1 MEPNTFSRTGSQVP
15 RIGGGDGALRR
26 SLFRGRPRAAALSA
40 IVPTL
45 AVPKGATLF
54 FLRGGDSRV
63 GIATIM
69 VKRRSADRPTI
80 TRVIASSL
88 HRDDRARSQCELMK
102 YEKRAETRPQ
112 VCNAYVQSCHWRGQT
127 CGQCHHNASKAVHRS
142 DSGHGSAGS
151 KHFHKCQMVTDAA
164 EQTSFNHFVGK
175 LGAVLTH

>member
-1 MEPNTFSRTGSQVP
+1 MTIQLQTSPCGVGVSVLFIALLPVTQSPHRSTVEANTFSRAGSHVP

-69 VKRRSADRPTI
+69 AKRRSADR
-80 TRVIASSL
+80 RYLVSSP
-88 HRDDRARSQCELMK
+88 HQDRNDRARSQCDLMK
-102 YEKRAETRPQ
+102 YEKRAETRLQ
-112 VCNAYVQSCHWRGQT
+112 ACNAYAILT
-127 CGQCHHNASKAVHRS
+127 L
-142 DSGHGSAGS
+142 
-151 KHFHKCQMVTDAA
+151 A
-164 EQTSFNHFVGK
+164 EADMWPVPT
-175 LGAVLTH
+175 